1 MQPDIL
7 TILKYVKFKTSR
19 SGGKG
24 GQNVNKVETKVEL
37 LLDIANCSALDDSQ
51 KQIIYN
57 KLANKIDTDNVL
69 HLVSQ
74 AERSQILNKEK
85 AIKEFKKLINR
96 AFQPI
101 KIRKATKPSK
111 AAKETRLHAKKL
123 HSEKKQQRRFFE

>member
-1 MQPDIL
+1 MFPDISAL
-7 TILKYVKFKTSR
+7 IKHLQFKTSR

-24 GQNVNKVETKVEL
+24 GQNVNKVETKAEL
-37 LLDIANCSALDDSQ
+37 LFDIANCSALDDSQ

-57 KLANKIDTDNVL
+57 KLANRIDTDNVL

-85 AIKEFKKLINR
+85 AIKEFKNIIAK
-96 AFQPI
+96 AFQPV

-111 AAKETRLHAKKL
+111 AAKQARLLSKKL